1 MMHLTS
7 VILLSIA
14 CFYTVVSATATTN
27 LNDKNV
33 KVSDLSIN
41 ELTSI
46 INSLVD
52 KSLQQQHQQP
62 QQQQLSQQA
71 QAQNGPIIETI
82 EGDDEAMPLEPLNSF
97 NFYPSNLQMSDI
109 IRPEK
114 RGTFQFYGARGK
126 KSSGFN
132 FGTMEA
138 KRFNYMP
145 SRG

>member
-14 CFYTVVSATATTN
+14 CWYTVSATTN
-27 LNDKNV
+27 SNDKNV

-52 KSLQQQHQQP
+52 KSLQQHQQQP
-62 QQQQLSQQA
+62 QQAQFQQA
-71 QAQNGPIIETI
+71 QQQAQGRMLETI
-82 EGDDEAMPLEPLNSF
+82 EDEAMPLEPLNSF
-97 NFYPSNLQMSDI
+97 NFYPSNLQMPDI

-126 KSSGFN
+126 KSSNGFN
-132 FGTMEA
+132 FGTMES

>member
-14 CFYTVVSATATTN
+14 CWYTVSATTN
-27 LNDKNV
+27 TNDKNA

-52 KSLQQQHQQP
+52 KSLQQHNHQQQQQIPQQP
-62 QQQQLSQQA
+62 Q
-71 QAQNGPIIETI
+71 GPILETI
-82 EGDDEAMPLEPLNSF
+82 EDEEAMPLEPLNSF
-97 NFYPSNLQMSDI
+97 NFYPSNLQDI
-109 IRPEK
+109 IRPDK

-126 KSSGFN
+126 KSASSGFN
-132 FGTMEA
+132 FGTLES

>member
-1 MMHLTS
+1 MN
-7 VILLSIA
+7 I
-14 CFYTVVSATATTN
+14 
-27 LNDKNV
+27 K
-33 KVSDLSIN
+33 LSIN

-52 KSLQQQHQQP
+52 KSLQQHQHQQP
-62 QQQQLSQQA
+62 QHQLSQA
-71 QAQNGPIIETI
+71 QAAQNGHGPIIETI
-82 EGDDEAMPLEPLNSF
+82 EDDEAMPLEPLNSF